1 MAAVYV
7 SNLVI
12 NSGATFSQKFDL
24 VNTTTS
30 GPLDLTG
37 YSVEAQIRKWAGS
50 NTKIDFNT
58 SIEDATGG
66 VVKIELDATQTSA
79 IKSGRYLY
87 DILVTDTNSMKT
99 RVVEGSVLIRE
110 GVTR

>member
-30 GPLDLTG
+30 GPLDLNG
-37 YSVEAQIRKWAGS
+37 YAVEAQIRKWAGS

-58 SIEDATGG
+58 SIENANGG
-66 VVKIELDATQTSA
+66 VVKIQLDATQTNA

-87 DILVTDTNSMKT
+87 DILVTDTNSQKT
-99 RVVEGSVLIRE
+99 RVVEGSVLVRE